1 MLLRVGIRIIIVIII
16 VTDMCPHPLT
26 HVSRNQEKN
35 TAAPLRISRTF
46 VTLIAIIIP
55 KSMIATMIMKGKTKI
70 WPDIIKM
77 SQVSGFEGV
86 VADRKRRLRR
96 MKDQGRIR
104 TIK

>member
-1 MLLRVGIRIIIVIII
+1 LRVGIRIIIVIII

-55 KSMIATMIMKGKTKI
+55 KSMIFDGR
-70 WPDIIKM
+70 
-77 SQVSGFEGV
+77 SGLYL
-86 VADRKRRLRR
+86 KLNL
-96 MKDQGRIR
+96 IS
-104 TIK
+104 